1 MLYEILYAEA
11 HSDYTV
17 TIRWADG
24 AQGTVDFTSFVAR
37 GKVFEPMRDALFF
50 VREMWVLPRGLG

>member
-37 GKVFEPMRDALFF
+37 GKVFEPTRSTWSEA
-50 VREMWVLPRGLG
+50 